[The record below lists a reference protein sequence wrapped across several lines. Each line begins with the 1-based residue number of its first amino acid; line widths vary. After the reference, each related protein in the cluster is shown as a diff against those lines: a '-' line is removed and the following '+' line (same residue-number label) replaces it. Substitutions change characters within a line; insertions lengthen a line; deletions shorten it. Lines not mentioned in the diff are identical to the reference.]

1 MSKPVLQSIPVRS
14 PDITFQAMPP
24 ETVLLNLET
33 GYYYST
39 NKLGGDVWA
48 RCDGNTTVDAIIRAL
63 HPRYDVALEELERD
77 VIAFVGQ
84 LTEEGLLLVQ

>member
-1 MSKPVLQSIPVRS
+1 MSMPDLQSIPVKS

-39 NKLGGDVWA
+39 NELGSAVWSL
-48 RCDGNTTVDAIIRAL
+48 CDGATTVEAIIRAL
-63 HPRYDVALEELERD
+63 NPRYDVAPEQLERD
-77 VIAFVGQ
+77 VLAFIRE
-84 LTEEGLLLVQ
+84 LAEEGLLLVQ